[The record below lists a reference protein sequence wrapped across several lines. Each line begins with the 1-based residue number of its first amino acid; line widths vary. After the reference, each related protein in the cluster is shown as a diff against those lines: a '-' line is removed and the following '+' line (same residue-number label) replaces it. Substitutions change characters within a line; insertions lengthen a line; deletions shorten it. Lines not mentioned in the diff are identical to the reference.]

1 MSGEWSSLALTK
13 VLWSISAVKKSE
25 LCDSDSELTE
35 DQTAK
40 VRSHDGHMLIMCT
53 TFYLSHCC
61 HMIGS

>member
-1 MSGEWSSLALTK
+1 MRGERSSLALTK
-13 VLWSISAVKKSE
+13 VLWSFSAVKKSE

-53 TFYLSHCC
+53 TIYWSHCY
-61 HMIGS
+61 HMTGS